1 MGLFSNSSNTP
12 GQSGPNPHIKE
23 YQHLAHLDRAD
34 EALKLLHQ
42 VASTARPIMR
52 KRNWHVGT
60 LAEFLP
66 DNPRLQGSSSQLL
79 CSDTRLE
86 HEWRGDNK
94 HSLTT
99 CQFR

>member
-1 MGLFSNSSNTP
+1 MGLFSNSSKTP
-12 GQSGPNPHIKE
+12 SQSGPNPHIE
-23 YQHLAHLDRAD
+23 VYQHLAHLDRAD

-42 VASTARPIMR
+42 VASTAKPIMR

-66 DNPRLQGSSSQLL
+66 DNPRLQGPSPELL
-79 CSDTRLE
+79 LSDNRLE
-86 HEWRGDNK
+86 YEWRGDNK